1 MFLYATLPID
11 LLFYLWEQDPLFEV
25 LTRILD
31 DIWKLI
37 DQLIY
42 FFLVLL
48 PCAAL
53 NVIWLVKPRF
63 SSDGW
68 KHFILRWTKESAC
81 HLKFR
86 SRRLGLSFWG
96 QRKIIRSIH
105 CKRVLSLIH
114 LSLFR
119 SFTIWI
125 DNLDIIKPLGFVL
138 SHPKLV
144 KVLRHQ
150 ALTHYRGSTV

>member
-48 PCAAL
+48 SCAAL

-68 KHFILRWTKESAC
+68 KHFIFRWTKESAC

-96 QRKIIRSIH
+96 KRKIIRSIH
-105 CKRVLSLIH
+105 CKRILSLIH

-119 SFTIWI
+119 RFTIWI

-144 KVLRHQ
+144 KVLWHQ

>member
-1 MFLYATLPID
+1 MFLNATLARD
-11 LLFYLWEQDPLFEV
+11 LLFYLWEQNPRFEV

-31 DIWKLI
+31 NTWKLI

-42 FFLVLL
+42 FSLVLL
-48 PCAAL
+48 PCTAL
-53 NVIWLVKPRF
+53 NVIRLRKPRF

-68 KHFILRWTKESAC
+68 KHFIFRWTKESTS

-96 QRKIIRSIH
+96 QRKIIRAVDW
-105 CKRVLSLIH
+105 KRVLSLIH
-114 LSLFR
+114 LSLF
-119 SFTIWI
+119 FTTVWI
-125 DNLDIIKPLGFVL
+125 NDLDIIKPFGLVL

-144 KVLRHQ
+144 KVLWHQ
-150 ALTHYRGSTV
+150 ALTH